1 MTVAEVLE
9 LERVE
14 MMPMPMAFDGYVER
28 TVPGLQHLPDQRGT
42 ESLIS
47 VM

>member
-1 MTVAEVLE
+1 MTATEILE

-28 TVPGLQHLPDQRGT
+28 TVHVSSNR
-42 ESLIS
+42 LINVARS
-47 VM
+47 R